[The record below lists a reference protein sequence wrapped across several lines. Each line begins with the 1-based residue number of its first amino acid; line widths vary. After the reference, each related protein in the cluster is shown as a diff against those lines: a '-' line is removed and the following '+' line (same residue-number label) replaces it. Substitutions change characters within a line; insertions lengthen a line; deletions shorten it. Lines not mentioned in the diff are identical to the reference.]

1 MHTICLQWSAQIDD
15 QGFKKKKKKTEME
28 WDQTSRSF
36 FTDKLQLCHNSD
48 LQWDLVFDKGPTLLW
63 TKGGGEGKK
72 KNASGMHGVK
82 KKKKER
88 KKSET

>member
-1 MHTICLQWSAQIDD
+1 
-15 QGFKKKKKKTEME
+15 ME

-63 TKGGGEGKK
+63 TKGGGEKK
-72 KNASGMHGVK
+72 KMLLGCMEL
-82 KKKKER
+82 KKEEEK